1 MAPAVGVERRR
12 VQAGPAGMV
21 FGGQKV
27 PAGTLGANEGTNG
40 AGTLWWRTG
49 AGRSRT
55 SRRSGPARLEGTG
68 LEGERSVGAAQ
79 GRSQET
85 EAGGAVAC
93 GNDGDD
99 QMDRGAAP
107 HGHLDLSQSPTVLE
121 AAGKR
126 TMRFENTTILRTDP
140 FTETGSGHRQ
150 PKLETPIV
158 LLQRRIGLCWE
169 ATRAPAEACKQQK
182 GRAVFDQKAVPAPS
196 FLLEQQKS
204 EKSRFLDLSGGLRS
218 LISFFPAFSVTAHP
232 SLEFNDPAVWRHG
245 ATPTLPSVSRRCAIK
260 PAKIQRYGRRS
271 TFGGRRRFDTLG
283 VLGR

>member
-21 FGGQKV
+21 FGGQPV

-68 LEGERSVGAAQ
+68 LEGERAVGAAQ

-107 HGHLDLSQSPTVLE
+107 HGHLDLSQSFTVLE

-126 TMRFENTTILRTDP
+126 TMRCENTIILRTDP
-140 FTETGSGHRQ
+140 FTLPTAFRGHLIRSRPHSAQQMRANNSVKSSRALAGCAHPKGSPRWNDSDGRHVAPNEPPIRM
-150 PKLETPIV
+150 PKPPDAD
-158 LLQRRIGLCWE
+158 GF
-169 ATRAPAEACKQQK
+169 RASVWSAGAC
-182 GRAVFDQKAVPAPS
+182 
-196 FLLEQQKS
+196 
-204 EKSRFLDLSGGLRS
+204 SRFRQH
-218 LISFFPAFSVTAHP
+218 LIV
-232 SLEFNDPAVWRHG
+232 RK
-245 ATPTLPSVSRRCAIK
+245 RRLA
-260 PAKIQRYGRRS
+260 P
-271 TFGGRRRFDTLG
+271 
-283 VLGR
+283 

>member
-55 SRRSGPARLEGTG
+55 SRRSGPARLAATG
-68 LEGERSVGAAQ
+68 LEGEGAVGAAQ

-126 TMRFENTTILRTDP
+126 TMRCENTTILRTDP
-140 FTETGSGHRQ
+140 FMNLWTAWGGVSVE
-150 PKLETPIV
+150 EAD
-158 LLQRRIGLCWE
+158 WE
-169 ATRAPAEACKQQK
+169 KVWWGMSPTA
-182 GRAVFDQKAVPAPS
+182 GDW
-196 FLLEQQKS
+196 FLP
-204 EKSRFLDLSGGLRS
+204 FG
-218 LISFFPAFSVTAHP
+218 
-232 SLEFNDPAVWRHG
+232 DPM
-245 ATPTLPSVSRRCAIK
+245 
-260 PAKIQRYGRRS
+260 AKMPNANK
-271 TFGGRRRFDTLG
+271 
-283 VLGR
+283 

>member
-21 FGGQKV
+21 FGGQPV

-55 SRRSGPARLEGTG
+55 SRRSGPARVAATG
-68 LEGERSVGAAQ
+68 LEGERAVGAAQ

-126 TMRFENTTILRTDP
+126 TMRCENTTILRTDP
-140 FTETGSGHRQ
+140 FTG
-150 PKLETPIV
+150 I
-158 LLQRRIGLCWE
+158 
-169 ATRAPAEACKQQK
+169 
-182 GRAVFDQKAVPAPS
+182 DQ
-196 FLLEQQKS
+196 
-204 EKSRFLDLSGGLRS
+204 SRSAYHDG
-218 LISFFPAFSVTAHP
+218 
-232 SLEFNDPAVWRHG
+232 
-245 ATPTLPSVSRRCAIK
+245 
-260 PAKIQRYGRRS
+260 
-271 TFGGRRRFDTLG
+271 
-283 VLGR
+283 